1 MKKSLALLLVAALLL
16 GVFALI
22 GCNKPAGT
30 DAQQLSVCLIVPY
43 SFGDKSA
50 RTPSTVTIRPVK
62 SIVRPSARNNSCFG
76 IAVRCTRLITA
87 ATRIISSFGENGFTT

>member
-30 DAQQLSVCLIVPY
+30 DSL
-43 SFGDKSA
+43 
-50 RTPSTVTIRPVK
+50 PV
-62 SIVRPSARNNSCFG
+62 
-76 IAVRCTRLITA
+76 
-87 ATRIISSFGENGFTT
+87 

>member
-30 DAQQLSVCLIVPY
+30 DAQQLSVCLIVPS
-43 SFGDKSA
+43 SFGDKSFND
-50 RTPSTVTIRPVK
+50 
-62 SIVRPSARNNSCFG
+62 SALEAQNVSKM
-76 IAVRCTRLITA
+76 ITE
-87 ATRIISSFGENGFTT
+87 SS